1 MFYVVVSEAL
11 RANHV
16 SFLRIDHNMGKK
28 FNAAH
33 EFQTNPRIKVLLLH
47 GERENAGLSITSA
60 CRVFLLEPTVNHNF
74 ELQGKYHHARFVQY
88 HELIKFLAIA
98 RVDRLG
104 QERQTEVYCYATE
117 STVEKNIL
125 DLGARKGLSLF
136 TKDSADTMLDI
147 MKYSEQDKQPVD
159 GAKKLQKKGDFVAKA
174 DDILACIFPHL
185 YDGFADEADEV
196 VQGIGAEVDLVGENA
211 DGHHMVELDWD
222 TDMLDAS
229 QVAGPSG

>member
-1 MFYVVVSEAL
+1 
-11 RANHV
+11 
-16 SFLRIDHNMGKK
+16 MGKGM
-28 FNAAH
+28 NAAH

-74 ELQGKYHHARFVQY
+74 ELQGKYQCVWFVQDRR
-88 HELIKFLAIA
+88 LTAVTAIA

-136 TKDSADTMLDI
+136 TKDSADTTLDI
-147 MKYSEQDKQPVD
+147 MKYSEQDKQHVD
-159 GAKKLQKKGDFVAKA
+159 GAKKLQKQKGDFVAKV
-174 DDILACIFPHL
+174 DDMLACIFPHL
-185 YDGFADEADEV
+185 YDGFADEEDETV
-196 VQGIGAEVDLVGENA
+196 RGIGAEVVLFPEGGGSHTVDL
-211 DGHHMVELDWD
+211 DSD
-222 TDMLDAS
+222 TDMVDAS
-229 QVAGPSG
+229 QVAGSSGWNWNPDAMDGPSNI